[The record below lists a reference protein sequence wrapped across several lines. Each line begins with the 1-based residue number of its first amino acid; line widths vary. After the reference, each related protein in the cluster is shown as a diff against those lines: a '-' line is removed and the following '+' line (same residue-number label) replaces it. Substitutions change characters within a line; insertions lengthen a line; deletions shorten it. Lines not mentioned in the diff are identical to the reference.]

1 MPATW
6 LPSDF
11 EPLLQ
16 KIAQKLIAR
25 KETVAVA
32 ESTTGGLLSAS
43 LLSVAGA
50 SAYYRGGAVL
60 YTLPSRKSWAEWTDE
75 MAKNYKGTTPELMQH
90 TAESVRKQ
98 LDATWCIGES
108 GIAGPKGFG
117 PTRPAGLTV
126 VSIVGPVSKTAT
138 IKTGLEDRPQNMEEF
153 ARRALGL
160 FVEALE
166 EADGRKAPGGPKRM
180 KLKL

>member
-1 MPATW
+1 MTW
-6 LPSDF
+6 LPADF

-32 ESTTGGLLSAS
+32 ESTTGGLLSAA

-60 YTLPSRKSWAEWTDE
+60 YTLPSRKSWASWTDE
-75 MAKNYKGTTPELMQH
+75 MAKNYKGTTPELMEV
-90 TAESVRKQ
+90 TAQSVRKQ

-117 PTRPAGLTV
+117 ASRPAGLTV
-126 VSIVGPVSKTAT
+126 ISIVGPTPKSVT
-138 IKTGLEDRPQNMEEF
+138 IQTGMEDRAGNMEEF
-153 ARRALGL
+153 ARRALTL
-160 FVEALE
+160 FEEALT
-166 EADGRKAPGGPKRM
+166 EADAKGEKA
-180 KLKL
+180 